1 MKKPQPQPVTVQ
13 IDRLMVRRLA
23 VEAEAAEPTILKR
36 LRGEPVRGI
45 VADRVDRV
53 LRARG
58 IEPGALREAS

>member
-1 MKKPQPQPVTVQ
+1 MKKPHPQPATVQ
-13 IDRLMVRRLA
+13 IDRLMIRRLA